1 MELRKILG
9 RKEVIGLAFG
19 AMIGWSWVVLSGEMI
34 ALAGSVGSVLA
45 FLLGAFMVLFVGLAY
60 AELTSAI
67 SREGGA
73 LSFTFAALGTTVSYV
88 CGWALILA
96 YFAVCAF
103 EAVAL
108 PTVVGYLFPGL
119 QLGYLYTVQGY
130 QVYLSWILIGVG
142 GSIAFGAV
150 NYFGIRFSSF
160 LQWSASLLLMLIGA
174 AFFVKG
180 NLNGDWAN
188 LAPHFTR
195 LNGYFRVVI
204 MTPFLFLGF
213 DVIPQVSEEINVP
226 ARALGKLILLSIA
239 MALGWYGLVQ
249 WTVGFSLDAAGR
261 AASALPTADAMAVVF
276 GTPVAGQVLV
286 FGGLLGILTS
296 WNAFFIGAT
305 RLFFAMGRACML
317 PRQFCRLH
325 PRYGTPVIAIILV
338 SLATMVAPFFGRPAL
353 VWLVD
358 AGSFATVGGYL
369 LVAAAFVALHRKHP
383 AFPRPY
389 RVQRPR
395 LIGGLALLTTMFF
408 AALYLPGSPSALL
421 WPYEWV
427 IVLGWAMLGAL
438 VSLVFT
444 RRVSP
449 ADKEA
454 RAAYILGNYVELLRR
469 DGRPGGE

>member
-1 MELRKILG
+1 
-9 RKEVIGLAFG
+9 
-19 AMIGWSWVVLSGEMI
+19 
-34 ALAGSVGSVLA
+34 
-45 FLLGAFMVLFVGLAY
+45 
-60 AELTSAI
+60 
-67 SREGGA
+67 
-73 LSFTFAALGTTVSYV
+73 
-88 CGWALILA
+88 
-96 YFAVCAF
+96 
-103 EAVAL
+103 
-108 PTVVGYLFPGL
+108 
-119 QLGYLYTVQGY
+119 
-130 QVYLSWILIGVG
+130 
-142 GSIAFGAV
+142 
-150 NYFGIRFSSF
+150 
-160 LQWSASLLLMLIGA
+160 
-174 AFFVKG
+174 
-180 NLNGDWAN
+180 
-188 LAPHFTR
+188 
-195 LNGYFRVVI
+195 
-204 MTPFLFLGF
+204 
-213 DVIPQVSEEINVP
+213 
-226 ARALGKLILLSIA
+226 
-239 MALGWYGLVQ
+239 
-249 WTVGFSLDAAGR
+249 
-261 AASALPTADAMAVVF
+261 
-276 GTPVAGQVLV
+276 
-286 FGGLLGILTS
+286 
-296 WNAFFIGAT
+296 
-305 RLFFAMGRACML
+305 ML

-427 IVLGWAMLGAL
+427 IVLGWAVLGAL
-438 VSLVFT
+438 VGLVFT